1 MNAIY
6 PTELAAAPPDDPPSV
21 DISDAVT
28 TAKAALVRERDNWAR
43 QINEAVFL
51 LGEAFDCADMGNV
64 GDAISFAKLAAKLE
78 TSALGESEYT
88 EAVLEELRAYAE

>member
-1 MNAIY
+1 MC
-6 PTELAAAPPDDPPSV
+6 PTELAVAPPDDPPSV
-21 DISDAVT
+21 DISDVVT
-28 TAKAALVRERDNWAR
+28 AAKCALVSERDNLDR
-43 QINEAVFL
+43 LINEAIFL

-88 EAVLEELRAYAE
+88 EAVLEELRSHQ